1 MTPWVLPF
9 LGNFFPQL
17 FSFAKKKNATVQYF
31 SQHDVATNV
40 CTPLSTIAMQ
50 QFTELQDMM
59 RELQLG
65 TGLYDRWL
73 YVWGLVTYAAGRA
86 YRHIKDSDDASPVF
100 AWV

>member
-1 MTPWVLPF
+1 MTPWVLAF

-86 YRHIKDSDDASPVF
+86 YRHIKDSDYASPVF